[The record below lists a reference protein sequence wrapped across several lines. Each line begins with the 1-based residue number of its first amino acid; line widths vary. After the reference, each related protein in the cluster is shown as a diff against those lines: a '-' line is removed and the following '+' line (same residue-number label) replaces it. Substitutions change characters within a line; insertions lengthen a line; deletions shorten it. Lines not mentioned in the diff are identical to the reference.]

1 MALINFLY
9 YVVAFA
15 VVLGVL
21 IVVHELG
28 HYAVA
33 RWCGVKVLR
42 FSVGFGQPLW
52 SRHLGRDGTEWV
64 LAAFPLGGYV
74 KMLDEREGEV
84 DPAERHRSFNAQSVG
99 KRMAIVA
106 AGPVAN
112 LLLAILLYCFVFWQ
126 GAPELRPLLG
136 TPPAASAL
144 AQSGVENGE
153 EVLRLDGHEVA
164 SLQDLHWQLLRRASE
179 AESVV
184 LETRNLRGE
193 INERRVA
200 IAPTLAEFGLEADLP
215 DRLGVTLFRPHIPP
229 RLGSVSSS
237 GAAGVAGMQVGDVVV
252 GIDGVTV
259 DTWGEVVAR
268 VREAAGRSLEIE
280 AVRAGRHLHFV
291 VTPTEENERGR
302 VIGRIGVGVAVP
314 ENLPQLAITVRYP
327 LGESLQRAA
336 RETWEKSFFS
346 LEMMGKMLVGQVS
359 LKNLS
364 GPVTIADF
372 AGQSAK
378 LGWASFLKFMA
389 LVSISLG
396 VLNLLPIPVLDGGHL
411 MYHMLELLRGRPVS
425 ERIQEVGQRIG
436 LSLLFALMAFAL
448 YNDFARLASG

>member
-1 MALINFLY
+1 
-9 YVVAFA
+9 
-15 VVLGVL
+15 
-21 IVVHELG
+21 
-28 HYAVA
+28 
-33 RWCGVKVLR
+33 
-42 FSVGFGQPLW
+42 
-52 SRHLGRDGTEWV
+52 
-64 LAAFPLGGYV
+64 
-74 KMLDEREGEV
+74 
-84 DPAERHRSFNAQSVG
+84 
-99 KRMAIVA
+99 
-106 AGPVAN
+106 
-112 LLLAILLYCFVFWQ
+112 
-126 GAPELRPLLG
+126 
-136 TPPAASAL
+136 
-144 AQSGVENGE
+144 
-153 EVLRLDGHEVA
+153 
-164 SLQDLHWQLLRRASE
+164 
-179 AESVV
+179 
-184 LETRNLRGE
+184 
-193 INERRVA
+193 
-200 IAPTLAEFGLEADLP
+200 
-215 DRLGVTLFRPHIPP
+215 
-229 RLGSVSSS
+229 
-237 GAAGVAGMQVGDVVV
+237 VVV

-259 DTWGEVVAR
+259 DTWGEVVTR
-268 VREAAGRSLEIE
+268 VREAVGRSLGIE
-280 AVRAGRHLHFV
+280 VVRAGRHLHFV